1 MVPRAVLT
9 DNTDAWSGDHC
20 MDPDV
25 VPGILLVSRP
35 LRREAASL
43 ETLASALVAEFGIED
58 FPDSGDGKQEGK

>member
-1 MVPRAVLT
+1 
-9 DNTDAWSGDHC
+9 

-43 ETLASALVAEFGIED
+43 ETLASALVAEFGIEN
-58 FPDSGDGKQEGK
+58 FPDIGDGKREGKQEGK